1 MVERSFSEFLRVTM
15 KDGSGLIIQHTTYAL
30 YHTSV
35 PEYDITAD
43 GIMVYC
49 KANQRYLEL
58 SGQEWVKTDDP
69 IMAALRDDDMGRPA

>member
-58 SGQEWVKTDDP
+58 SGQEFINRENSLV
-69 IMAALRDDDMGRPA
+69 AASRHEKPEAL